1 MTDLE
6 ITQQTEGDWTAK
18 LALENT
24 SGRELLIASIS
35 IDFSDDNEA
44 HGKGRGVVTGD
55 ILWAATTDVT
65 SAESVDGKRTRIRL
79 TWPNDPLKLPAGQ
92 SRAISFGTT
101 VPLADAPLGNL
112 RVEFAE
118 KQ

>member
-18 LALENT
+18 PALENT

-92 SRAISFGTT
+92 SRTISFGTT
-101 VPLADAPLGNL
+101 VPFADAPLDNL
-112 RVEFAE
+112 RVEFTE